1 MVSTPS
7 RTRAD
12 HFGLASLGVLFL
24 SACTALPAPN
34 TGPAP
39 GDAAAGEVDSSEG
52 SSSEMAEAPAV
63 DEGLLSTENVTDVV
77 HVTDV
82 AVEDSP
88 APEPEVREPTP
99 QEIDREIRDALG
111 QDPMGLVRQ
120 PDGRDSEFPL
130 ILNDRVES
138 WINYFQNVI
147 PERFGLYL
155 ERRDAYEPMIRRK
168 LRDAGMPQEFIYL
181 ALIES
186 GMNPYAYS
194 RARAVGMWQF
204 IASTGRAYD
213 LEISFWI
220 DERRNPEK
228 ATDAAIRYLS
238 DLHRQFGSWYLASAA
253 YNGGPGRVRRGL
265 RRVEGGTFWDL
276 ADAELLRRETRD
288 YVPKIIAAAIIG
300 RNPERYGFGDLVSQ
314 TAPSVETVTISDATS
329 FDVIAEAAGTDA
341 ETIRTLNPEYPQ
353 RTTPPSRTVSIQ
365 VPAGAAAEFEARYA
379 AIPADERVTWTF
391 HVVTRGQTLGEIAGR
406 YGVTVSDL
414 RSANGNVNPRRL
426 SIGQQLVIPNP
437 ARLAAASPR
446 PGGTTASSG
455 SVETQQGPVTVVVR
469 RGDSLWSIARTFSV
483 STRQIMEWNSLTSA
497 VIRPGDRL
505 EIKR

>member
-1 MVSTPS
+1 MGNTPS
-7 RTRAD
+7 RTRTTSFAV
-12 HFGLASLGVLFL
+12 ACLGALFL
-24 SACTALPAPN
+24 TACSTTPAPQI
-34 TGPAP
+34 GPDP
-39 GDAAAGEVDSSEG
+39 SAAVADVDGASQPPSGHGLEGAEPSS
-52 SSSEMAEAPAV
+52 V
-63 DEGLLSTENVTDVV
+63 
-77 HVTDV
+77 
-82 AVEDSP
+82 
-88 APEPEVREPTP
+88 APEALLPEPLPPKVVKPEPTP
-99 QEIDREIRDALG
+99 GDIDREIREALG
-111 QDPMGLVRQ
+111 SDPMGLIRAAE
-120 PDGRDSEFPL
+120 DRDSEFPL

-155 ERRDAYEPMIRRK
+155 ERRGAYEPMIKRK
-168 LRDAGMPQEFIYL
+168 LSEAGMPPEFLYL

-194 RARAVGMWQF
+194 RASAVGMWQF

-213 LEISFWI
+213 LEISFWL
-220 DERRNPEK
+220 DERRDPEK

-238 DLHRQFGSWYLASAA
+238 DLHRQFGSWYLAAAA

-300 RNPERYGFGDLVSQ
+300 RHPERYGFDQLVHQSP
-314 TAPSVETVTISDATS
+314 AEVETVTISEATS
-329 FDVIAEAAGTDA
+329 FDVIAEAASTDL
-341 ETIRTLNPEYPQ
+341 ETIRGLNPEFPQ
-353 RTTPPSRTVSIQ
+353 RVTPPSRAVTIR
-365 VPAGAAAEFEARYA
+365 VPAGSASEFETRYA
-379 AIPADERVTWTF
+379 AIPPDERVTWTY
-391 HVVTRGQTLGEIAGR
+391 HVVTRGQTLGEIASR

-426 SIGQQLVIPNP
+426 SIGRQLVIPNP
-437 ARLAAASPR
+437 ARLASASPR
-446 PGGTTASSG
+446 SGGTSASAQRPA
-455 SVETQQGPVTVVVR
+455 TPQGPVTVVVR
-469 RGDSLWSIARTFSV
+469 SGDSLWSIARKFSV
-483 STRQIMEWNSLTSA
+483 STRQIMEWNSLTTA